1 MKSYSPKIEPKEL
14 LDVPQ
19 RFLIVQVLVVVVTT
33 LLFFI

>member
-1 MKSYSPKIEPKEL
+1 MKSYSPKFETKEV